1 MLGLDDRIAALSG
14 GGGLALVVLTG
25 ILLGLRH
32 ATDPDHLAA
41 VTTLVASG
49 RGRAGRDAGR
59 LGLAWGAGHAVTLV
73 AFGLPVVLVHGLLSD
88 SLQRVAESVVGVVI
102 VALAIRLIVRWRR
115 GWQCSEA
122 AESGPLQH
130 DGRRARTAA
139 GAFGIGLLHG
149 IGGSAGVG
157 VLLVASI
164 ASKPLAV
171 LALTL
176 LALATALAMWLVTTG
191 YGRTLVS
198 RPVAGALH
206 VVAPALGVASLG
218 FGLWYVAAA
227 WDAAWYP
234 F

>member
-49 RGRAGRDAGR
+49 RGRASRDAGR
-59 LGLAWGAGHAVTLV
+59 LGLAWGAGHGLTLV
-73 AFGLPVVLVHGLLSD
+73 AFGLPVVLLHGLLSEPA
-88 SLQRVAESVVGVVI
+88 QRLAESAVGLVI

-115 GWQCSEA
+115 GWYGSGAEGAEA
-122 AESGPLQH
+122 PHAH
-130 DGRRARTAA
+130 RRGSRTAA

-171 LALTL
+171 LALAL
-176 LALATALAMWLVTTG
+176 LAVATALAMWLVTTG

-198 RPVAGALH
+198 RPVAGALP

-227 WDAAWYP
+227 WNAAWYP

>member
-14 GGGLALVVLTG
+14 GGGLALVVLAG
-25 ILLGLRH
+25 VLLGLRH

-49 RGRAGRDAGR
+49 RGRASRDAGR
-59 LGLAWGAGHAVTLV
+59 LGLAWGVGHALTLV
-73 AFGLPVVLVHGLLSD
+73 AFGLPVVLLHGLLSD
-88 SLQRVAESVVGVVI
+88 SAQRLAESAVGAVI

-115 GWQCSEA
+115 GWYGSGA
-122 AESGPLQH
+122 AGAH
-130 DGRRARTAA
+130 DGRGRARTVA

-149 IGGSAGVG
+149 VGGSAGVG

-171 LALTL
+171 LALGL
-176 LALATALAMWLVTTG
+176 LAAATALAMWLVTTG
-191 YGRTLVS
+191 YGWTLVS

-227 WDAAWYP
+227 WGAAWYP